1 MVTLISHLH
10 RLCYSQKIE
19 CDLLEVVKW
28 RPMGPLWERKAA
40 WKKYWEEVLTSTIS
54 TSMQCHTSRD
64 KPSSD
69 QGFLT
74 ARIGSYPC
82 PSKLILHPRLRL
94 TSTHATYKCIIP
106 AETVF
111 TLHRFTS
118 GEATGIQVKNL
129 SDWKFHHV
137 FPPWIRDAETT
148 EWLEKYRSDRYWINR
163 DLGD

>member
-28 RPMGPLWERKAA
+28 RPMEPLWERKAA

-54 TSMQCHTSRD
+54 TSMQCHTSRT

-82 PSKLILHPRLRL
+82 PSKLILHPQLRL

-111 TLHRFTS
+111 TLHRYTS

-129 SDWKFHHV
+129 SDSESFITFFLLGFRMQRLQNDWKS
-137 FPPWIRDAETT
+137 T
-148 EWLEKYRSDRYWINR
+148 EVIGTE
-163 DLGD
+163 